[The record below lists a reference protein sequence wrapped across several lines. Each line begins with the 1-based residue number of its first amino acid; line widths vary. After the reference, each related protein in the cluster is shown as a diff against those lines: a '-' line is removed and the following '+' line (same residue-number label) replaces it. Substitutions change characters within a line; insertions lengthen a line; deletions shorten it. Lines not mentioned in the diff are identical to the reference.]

1 MRISKKRCKYCM
13 LLFLLLLLTGC
24 SVGNLD
30 VDKIKEAVKF
40 HQKSEEP
47 EEQEITEEQA
57 AFLYGY
63 QNLSADEQKIYRQL
77 VRGLEEFQ
85 EEISLSPVSEEGLE
99 RIFNRVMI
107 DHPEYFWT
115 EGSFQYYMETW
126 PDGSTADMKVM
137 PDYLMKQEEAEQV
150 QAKIEE
156 KAQEWLSGASQ
167 EADTYEKIKY
177 VYETLIRNV
186 DYETDSPDNQN
197 IQSVFLEGR
206 TVCMGYSKATQYLLN
221 KMGIFCTLVTGT
233 ASDGAQ
239 QGNADTG
246 HAWNLVK
253 IGDEFYYVDTTWGNP
268 GYSDAQDVGVEI
280 FYSYLCC
287 NEDTLAPTHKA
298 NEDIPLP
305 ECGNDGYNYYK
316 NKGCWYETYDRNQIY
331 QVMLQN
337 VSGEHHTTELRFAS
351 REAYEQAANEMVKG
365 TLLQEA
371 VQNSSQLSPG
381 QQVSW
386 QIYYG
391 GWDNLIVIVWN

>member
-30 VDKIKEAVKF
+30 ADKIKEAVKF

-77 VRGLEEFQ
+77 VRGLEGFQ
-85 EEISLSPVSEEGLE
+85 EDISLSPVSEEGLE
-99 RIFNRVMI
+99 KIFNRVMI
-107 DHPEYFWT
+107 DHPEYFWI

-137 PDYLMKQEEAEQV
+137 PNYLMNQEEAEQV

-177 VYETLIRNV
+177 VYETLICNV
-186 DYETDSPDNQN
+186 DYEADSPDNQN

-221 KMGIFCTLVTGT
+221 KMGIFCTLVTGI

-268 GYSDAQDVGVEI
+268 GYSDVQDVGVEI

-298 NEDIPLP
+298 NGDIPLP
-305 ECGNDGYNYYK
+305 ECRNDGYNYYK

>member
-24 SVGNLD
+24 SEGSLD

-77 VRGLEEFQ
+77 VRGLEGFQ

-99 RIFNRVMI
+99 KIFNRVMI

-137 PDYLMKQEEAEQV
+137 PDYLMNQEEAEQV
-150 QAKIEE
+150 RAKIEE
-156 KAQEWLSGASQ
+156 KAQEWLSGASH

-186 DYETDSPDNQN
+186 DYEADSPDNQN

-233 ASDGAQ
+233 ASSGAQ

-305 ECGNDGYNYYK
+305 ECRNDGYNYYK

>member
-30 VDKIKEAVKF
+30 ADKIKEAVKF

-77 VRGLEEFQ
+77 VRGLEGFQ
-85 EEISLSPVSEEGLE
+85 EDISLSPVSEEGLE
-99 RIFNRVMI
+99 KIFNRVMI
-107 DHPEYFWT
+107 DHPEYFWI

-137 PDYLMKQEEAEQV
+137 PDYLMNQEEAEQV
-150 QAKIEE
+150 QAKIEK

-177 VYETLIRNV
+177 VYETLICNV
-186 DYETDSPDNQN
+186 DYEADSPDNQN

-233 ASDGAQ
+233 ALDGAQ

-298 NEDIPLP
+298 NGDIPLP
-305 ECGNDGYNYYK
+305 ECRNDGYNYYK

>member
-30 VDKIKEAVKF
+30 ADKIKEAVKF

-77 VRGLEEFQ
+77 VRGLEGFQ
-85 EEISLSPVSEEGLE
+85 EDISLSPVSEEGLE
-99 RIFNRVMI
+99 KIFNRVMI
-107 DHPEYFWT
+107 DHPEYFWI

-126 PDGSTADMKVM
+126 PDGSTAGMKVM
-137 PDYLMKQEEAEQV
+137 PDYLMNQEEAEQV
-150 QAKIEE
+150 QAKIEK

-177 VYETLIRNV
+177 VYETLICNV
-186 DYETDSPDNQN
+186 DYEADSPDNQN

-268 GYSDAQDVGVEI
+268 GYSDAQDVVWRFSTVIYAVMKILWHRRIRQMRIYPFQNAGTMVIIIIRTKTAGMKPMTETRFI
-280 FYSYLCC
+280 RLCFRMSVGNIIRQNC
-287 NEDTLAPTHKA
+287 VLH
-298 NEDIPLP
+298 P
-305 ECGNDGYNYYK
+305 EKLMNRRPMR
-316 NKGCWYETYDRNQIY
+316 W
-331 QVMLQN
+331 
-337 VSGEHHTTELRFAS
+337 
-351 REAYEQAANEMVKG
+351 
-365 TLLQEA
+365 
-371 VQNSSQLSPG
+371 
-381 QQVSW
+381 
-386 QIYYG
+386 
-391 GWDNLIVIVWN
+391 

>member
-1 MRISKKRCKYCM
+1 MKIRKKWCKNGIV
-13 LLFLLLLLTGC
+13 LFLLVFLTGC
-24 SVGNLD
+24 SVENLG
-30 VDKIKEAVKF
+30 VDKIKEAVQA

-47 EEQEITEEQA
+47 REQEITEEQA

-63 QNLSADEQKIYRQL
+63 QTLSADEQKIYRQL
-77 VRGLEEFQ
+77 VKGLEDFQ
-85 EEISLSPVSEEGLE
+85 EEISLSPVSEDGVEK
-99 RIFNRVMI
+99 IFNRVMI

-126 PDGSTADMKVM
+126 PDGSAADMKVM
-137 PDYLMKQEEAEQV
+137 PNYLMEQEEAKQI
-150 QAKIEE
+150 QADIEA
-156 KAQEWLSGASQ
+156 KAQEWLAGVSQ
-167 EADTYEKIKY
+167 ETDTYEKIKY

-186 DYETDSPDNQN
+186 DYDANSANNQN

-221 KMGIFCTLVTGT
+221 QMGIFCTLVTGT
-233 ASDGAQ
+233 ASDGTQ
-239 QGNADTG
+239 QGDADTG

-268 GYSDAQDVGVEI
+268 GYSDAQNVGVDI

-287 NEDTLAPTHKA
+287 NEDTLAPTHRA
-298 NEDIPLP
+298 NDDLQLP
-305 ECGNDGYNYYK
+305 TCRDDRYNYYK

-351 REAYEQAANEMVKG
+351 REAYEQAAEEMVQG
-365 TLLQEA
+365 NIMQEA
-371 VQNSSQLSPG
+371 VQNSSNLSPG

>member
-1 MRISKKRCKYCM
+1 
-13 LLFLLLLLTGC
+13 
-24 SVGNLD
+24 
-30 VDKIKEAVKF
+30 
-40 HQKSEEP
+40 
-47 EEQEITEEQA
+47 
-57 AFLYGY
+57 
-63 QNLSADEQKIYRQL
+63 
-77 VRGLEEFQ
+77 
-85 EEISLSPVSEEGLE
+85 
-99 RIFNRVMI
+99 
-107 DHPEYFWT
+107 
-115 EGSFQYYMETW
+115 
-126 PDGSTADMKVM
+126 MKVM
-137 PDYLMKQEEAEQV
+137 PDYLMNQEEAEQV
-150 QAKIEE
+150 QAKIEK

-177 VYETLIRNV
+177 VYETLICNV
-186 DYETDSPDNQN
+186 DYEADSPDNQN

-298 NEDIPLP
+298 NGDIPLP
-305 ECGNDGYNYYK
+305 ECRNDGYNYYK

>member
-1 MRISKKRCKYCM
+1 M

-30 VDKIKEAVKF
+30 ADKIKEAVKF

-77 VRGLEEFQ
+77 VRGLEGFQ
-85 EEISLSPVSEEGLE
+85 EDISLSPVSEEGLE
-99 RIFNRVMI
+99 KIFNRVMI
-107 DHPEYFWT
+107 DHPEYFWI
-115 EGSFQYYMETW
+115 EGSFQYYMEAW

-137 PDYLMKQEEAEQV
+137 PDYLMNQEETEQV
-150 QAKIEE
+150 QAKIEK

-177 VYETLIRNV
+177 VYETLICNV
-186 DYETDSPDNQN
+186 DYEADSPDNQN

-233 ASDGAQ
+233 ALDGAQ

-298 NEDIPLP
+298 NGDIPLP
-305 ECGNDGYNYYK
+305 ECRNDGYNYYK

>member
-1 MRISKKRCKYCM
+1 MKIRKKWYKNGIV
-13 LLFLLLLLTGC
+13 LFLLVFLTGC
-24 SVGNLD
+24 SVENLG
-30 VDKIKEAVKF
+30 VDKIKEAVQA

-47 EEQEITEEQA
+47 REQEITEEQA

-63 QNLSADEQKIYRQL
+63 QTLSADEQKIYRQL
-77 VRGLEEFQ
+77 VKGLEDFQ
-85 EEISLSPVSEEGLE
+85 EEISLSPVSEDGVEK
-99 RIFNRVMI
+99 IFNRVMI

-126 PDGSTADMKVM
+126 PDGSAADMKVM
-137 PDYLMKQEEAEQV
+137 PNYLMEQEEAKQI
-150 QAKIEE
+150 QADIEA
-156 KAQEWLSGASQ
+156 KAQEWLAGVSQ
-167 EADTYEKIKY
+167 ETDTYEKIKY

-186 DYETDSPDNQN
+186 DYDANSANNQN

-221 KMGIFCTLVTGT
+221 QMGIFCTLVTGT
-233 ASDGAQ
+233 ASDGTQ
-239 QGNADTG
+239 QGDADTG

-268 GYSDAQDVGVEI
+268 GYSDAQNVGVDI

-287 NEDTLAPTHKA
+287 NEDTLAPTHRV
-298 NEDIPLP
+298 NDDLQLP
-305 ECGNDGYNYYK
+305 TCWDDRYKSSK

-351 REAYEQAANEMVKG
+351 REAYEQAAEEMVQG
-365 TLLQEA
+365 NIMQEA
-371 VQNSSQLSPG
+371 VQNSSNLSPG

>member
-1 MRISKKRCKYCM
+1 MKIRKKWCKNGIV
-13 LLFLLLLLTGC
+13 LFLLVFLTGC
-24 SVGNLD
+24 SVENLG
-30 VDKIKEAVKF
+30 VDKIKEAVQA

-47 EEQEITEEQA
+47 REQEITEEQA

-63 QNLSADEQKIYRQL
+63 QTLSADEQKIYRQL
-77 VRGLEEFQ
+77 VKGLEDFQ
-85 EEISLSPVSEEGLE
+85 EEISLSPVSEDGVEK
-99 RIFNRVMI
+99 IFNRVMI

-126 PDGSTADMKVM
+126 PDGSAADMKVM
-137 PDYLMKQEEAEQV
+137 PNYLMEQEEAKQI
-150 QAKIEE
+150 QADIEA
-156 KAQEWLSGASQ
+156 KAQEWLAGVNQ
-167 EADTYEKIKY
+167 ETDTYEKIKY

-186 DYETDSPDNQN
+186 DYDANSANNQN

-221 KMGIFCTLVTGT
+221 QMGIFCTLVTGT
-233 ASDGAQ
+233 ASDGTQ
-239 QGNADTG
+239 QGDADTG
-246 HAWNLVK
+246 HAWSLVK

-268 GYSDAQDVGVEI
+268 GYSDAQNVGVDI

-287 NEDTLAPTHKA
+287 NEDTLAPTHRA
-298 NEDIPLP
+298 NDDLQLP
-305 ECGNDGYNYYK
+305 MCRDDRYNYYK

-351 REAYEQAANEMVKG
+351 REAYEQAAEEMVQG
-365 TLLQEA
+365 NVMQEA
-371 VQNSSQLSPG
+371 VQNSSNLSPG